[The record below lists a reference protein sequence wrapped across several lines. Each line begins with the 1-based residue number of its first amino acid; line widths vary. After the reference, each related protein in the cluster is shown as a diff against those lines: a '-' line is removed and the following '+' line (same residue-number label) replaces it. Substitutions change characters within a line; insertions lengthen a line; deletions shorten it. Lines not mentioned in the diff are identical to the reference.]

1 MTNATRYFELARS
14 EEKAGSDCSA
24 LLLYLS
30 SFCDS
35 FNSGIR
41 YYPTGAIA
49 KIRMLQ
55 LKLGLSDTE
64 LSDLVHSYGP
74 LTDSECRA
82 LLTYSINGC
91 IPGIQSI
98 LSGCAYEC

>member
-14 EEKAGSDCSA
+14 EEEAGNYCSA
-24 LLLYLS
+24 LLFYLS

-35 FNSGIR
+35 FNSGTGD
-41 YYPTGAIA
+41 YPVGTTA

-55 LKLGLSDTE
+55 LKLGLSDSE

-82 LLTYSINGC
+82 LLTYSISGC
-91 IPGIQSI
+91 IPGIQSV
-98 LSGCAYEC
+98 LSGCSYGC